1 MLKKKRNITLLV
13 ATAISVIMFGL
24 YICFNFSQKITEI
37 DFFDVGQGDASL
49 IKMPGGKVILID
61 GGPDNLV
68 LKRLGENLPF
78 YKRKIDLVVLS
89 HPHDD
94 HIIGLLEVIRRYKVG
109 AIIYVGEEEKPEL
122 LDLLLKIAKQRDIEL
137 INLKNEANI
146 DYLPVCSLYLLNPES
161 LKIKNDDNNSII
173 ARLDCGSLTALFS
186 GDNNSAVEGALLKTG
201 NDWSA
206 EIMKASHH
214 GSKTANSENF
224 LKAVSPN
231 IFVISVG
238 ADNRFGHPHADVLER
253 VKKLKIGIK
262 RTDIDGTV
270 KVFGDGK
277 NQ

>member
-173 ARLDCGSLTALFS
+173 ARLDCASLTALFS
-186 GDNNSAVEGALLKTG
+186 GDNNSAVEKALLKTED
-201 NDWSA
+201 NWSA

-214 GSKTANSENF
+214 GSKTANSEVF
-224 LKAVSPN
+224 LKAVNPKS
-231 IFVISVG
+231 FVISVG
-238 ADNRFGHPHADVLER
+238 ADNRFGHPHADILER

-277 NQ
+277 N